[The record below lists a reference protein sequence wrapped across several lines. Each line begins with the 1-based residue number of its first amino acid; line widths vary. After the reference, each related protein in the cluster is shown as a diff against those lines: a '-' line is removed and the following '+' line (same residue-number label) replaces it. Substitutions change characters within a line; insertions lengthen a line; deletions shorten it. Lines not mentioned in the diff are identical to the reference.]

1 MDANAQVREVIK
13 DRVKTI
19 DLQLRAIQGR
29 LLQVH
34 TNVAQAVEIAK
45 SVDDKLAAVRSD
57 LQALAQLVPE
67 HQFYRYT
74 HLYASLL
81 QTLCFVVA
89 WQTYLASEAVVTPE
103 QVAERTGLPVELDR
117 EIVEFHIPLEDLLH
131 GLVQL
136 PSELARL
143 AVNCAAQL
151 DYDRPLRI
159 RAFVQELYSGFQ
171 LLNLKND
178 LLRRRYDGIKY
189 DVKKIEEVVY
199 DIKLR
204 QLSRQS

>member
-1 MDANAQVREVIK
+1 MDANVQVREVIK

-19 DLQLRAIQGR
+19 DLQLQAIQRR
-29 LLQVH
+29 LLQ
-34 TNVAQAVEIAK
+34 

-74 HLYASLL
+74 RLYTSLL

-89 WQTYLASEAVVTPE
+89 WQTYLASETVVTPE
-103 QVAERTGLPVELDR
+103 QVAERIGLPVELDH
-117 EIVEFHIPLEDLLH
+117 EIAESHIPLENLLH

-136 PSELARL
+136 PSELMCVRC
-143 AVNCAAQL
+143 VNCAAQQ
-151 DYDRPLRI
+151 DCDRPLRI

-178 LLRRRYDGIKY
+178 PLRRHYDVVKY
-189 DVKKIEEVVY
+189 DAKKIEEVVC